1 MWWGKAV
8 RHMKISL
15 VQSPCSLCLSVH
27 ANSLSLQLHVL
38 KTEYLKDSFPV
49 STQSEMGFRQDCR
62 FLFLRGP
69 QAQLWSLSLARW
81 LLKSFLG
88 SERAGPARGSLGLT
102 SSAARWQWWV
112 SVRMQRRRTLESALH
127 SEDLL
132 PSYQG
137 SHWVSAKPRILQE
150 SCTRLQSEILG
161 WLSDPIF
168 LA

>member
-1 MWWGKAV
+1 MGK
-8 RHMKISL
+8 SSQTYNDLL
-15 VQSPCSLCLSVH
+15 VQNPCSLCLSVH
-27 ANSLSLQLHVL
+27 TNSLSLQLHVL
-38 KTEYLKDSFPV
+38 KTENLKDLFPV
-49 STQSEMGFRQDCR
+49 STQSEMGFRWDCR

-88 SERAGPARGSLGLT
+88 WERAGPVRGSLGLT
-102 SSAARWQWWV
+102 SSSARWQWCV
-112 SVRMQRRRTLESALH
+112 SVRIQRRRTLESALH

-137 SHWVSAKPRILQE
+137 SHWILQKN
-150 SCTRLQSEILG
+150 CTRLQSEILG